1 MPIFK
6 INNKTVL
13 FIHIPK
19 TAGTSVE
26 RLLSNYGQMSLY
38 QIAIPSGL
46 KTTPQHL
53 TKHAIDLIF
62 ENLVTYDRSFAI
74 VRNPVDRLISEYFFR
89 TKIMLKTYNRRPD
102 FSTWAINQMVT
113 FKKNKFHLDSH
124 LRPMNHFIDD
134 SVKVFKYETELP
146 SMHSWLQK
154 ILELKELNHLPHR
167 NKSTKETVII
177 SNECKEL
184 ILDTYK
190 TDFSKFNYSVEI

>member
-26 RLLSNYGQMSLY
+26 KLLSDYGQMSFY
-38 QIAIPSGL
+38 QTAIPGGL

-53 TKHAIDLIF
+53 SKHDIDLLLGD
-62 ENLVTYDRSFAI
+62 LVSYDETFTI
-74 VRNPVDRLISEYFFR
+74 VRNPVDRLSSEYYFR
-89 TKIMLKTYNRRPD
+89 TKSILRTFNKRPD
-102 FSTWAINQMVT
+102 FSTWAINQFRI

-134 SVKVFKYETELP
+134 SVKIFKYETQLEKLHDWISNVFQIENLRELP
-146 SMHSWLQK
+146 LLNTSEKQPQK
-154 ILELKELNHLPHR
+154 
-167 NKSTKETVII
+167 I
-177 SNECKEL
+177 SNECKDL
-184 ILDTYK
+184 IKEIYQ
-190 TDFSKFNYSVEI
+190 TDFNMFDYSLDL